1 MSSAPSTSS
10 GEVKYVTEVPSSLK
24 QLARLVVR
32 GFYSIEDALI
42 IDMLVRN
49 PCMKEDD
56 IAELLRFEKKQM
68 RARISTL
75 RSDKFIQ
82 IRLKMETGP
91 DGKAQ
96 KVNYYFINYKTFVN
110 VVKYKLDLMRK
121 RMETE
126 ERDAT
131 SRASFKCTNCNK
143 TFTDLEADQLFDFDT
158 HEFRCT
164 YCGSSVEEDS
174 SAMPK
179 KDSRLMLARFNEQ
192 LQPLYDL
199 LREVEGIKLAPE
211 ILEPE
216 PVDIDTIRGVCK
228 PPNHRLDGQ
237 QWSGEA
243 TRNQGFAV
251 EETRVDINIGGDDV
265 NDAIDERKSR
275 PIWMTESTLTT
286 EDIIDNADAILN
298 EAAQNSTLSC
308 ASSTTTSTQPNNRRR
323 EQEDIMAVLLQ
334 HEKQAE
340 HKDNHV
346 RSLKSFSSNANSTD
360 SSDDENDI
368 ENAKISKAD
377 FNNFINSES
386 EEDDD
391 VPTVLIAGHPYP
403 LDQVN
408 DELIAQMTQQ
418 EKENYIHVYQQHYSH
433 IYD

>member
-1 MSSAPSTSS
+1 MANTK
-10 GEVKYVTEVPSSLK
+10 ETKYVTEVPSSLK

-75 RSDKFIQ
+75 RNDKFIQ

-131 SRASFKCTNCNK
+131 SRASFKCTSCDK
-143 TFTDLEADQLFDFDT
+143 TFTDLEADQLFDFNT
-158 HEFRCT
+158 GEFRCT

-216 PVDIDTIRGVCK
+216 PVDIDTIRGINK
-228 PPNHRLDGQ
+228 PQNQRPDGQ

-251 EETRVDINIGGDDV
+251 EETRVDISIGGELQEAV
-265 NDAIDERKSR
+265 TERKAR
-275 PIWMTESTLTT
+275 PVWMTESTVIT
-286 EDIIDNADAILN
+286 EDNHDATEAILN
-298 EAAQNSTLSC
+298 EAAQ
-308 ASSTTTSTQPNNRRR
+308 SSTQHTINVGGATNNRSKK
-323 EQEDIMAVLLQ
+323 ENEDIMSVLLQ
-334 HEKQAE
+334 HEKQTNQ
-340 HKDNHV
+340 KDAQTK
-346 RSLKSFSSNANSTD
+346 SLKYGSSNADSSD
-360 SSDDENDI
+360 SSDDEKDI
-368 ENAKISKAD
+368 DNTKIPKVD
-377 FNNFINSES
+377 YNNYINSES
-386 EEDDD
+386 EDDDDD
-391 VPTVLIAGHPYP
+391 VPTVHVAGRPHPI
-403 LDQVN
+403 DQIN